1 MHESYIM
8 YINLSNVLLGLCTVL
23 DNILLINSF
32 PAIKEFLIKI
42 KQEFFI
48 FKFSKFL
55 IVNRSLFE
63 NILLLAY
70 FSLSLLD
77 FYSLLK

>member
-1 MHESYIM
+1 M
-8 YINLSNVLLGLCTVL
+8 YINLSNVLFGLCTVL